1 MPFAYFI
8 QPIKTRTSLWLARFA
23 VLAGLAILAI
33 GPQAWAAPAA
43 APNAAGKTAKVACPA
58 MLNHTFLRL
67 QDDAPQSLCQ
77 YQGKVVLVVNTASYC
92 GFTNQ
97 YEALEKVYARYK
109 DQGLVV
115 LGFPSND
122 FGNQEPGSNQQIAE
136 FCSNTFGVKFPMFAK
151 TSVKGKNASPL
162 FKSLAQQSEAPGW
175 NFHKYIIDRQGNLVR
190 SYSSQVSPDHR
201 RVITDIERAIAAQPS

>member
-1 MPFAYFI
+1 MP
-8 QPIKTRTSLWLARFA
+8 LAHFMLPAKASRPTWMARLA
-23 VLAGLAILAI
+23 VFVGFGILAF
-33 GPQAWAAPAA
+33 GPQAWAAPMAA
-43 APNAAGKTAKVACPA
+43 SGPAGAKAGACPA
-58 MLNHTFLRL
+58 MLNHTFPRL

-77 YQGKVVLVVNTASYC
+77 FQGKVVIVVNTASYC

-97 YEALEKVYARYK
+97 YESLEKVYTRYK

-151 TSVKGKNASPL
+151 TSVKGKNASPF
-162 FKSLAQQSEAPGW
+162 FKSLAAQSEAPGW
-175 NFHKYIIDRQGNLVR
+175 NFHKYIIDRQGKLVR

-201 RVITDIERAIAAQPS
+201 QVITDIERALAAKAS